1 LWPDESTTSSP
12 HDIFF
17 SVTSQPPSVVDRLW
31 RVIVRLHNSL
41 FAVSVSSRQ
50 SQSNSR
56 KEGRPTT
63 NTSPMCFGERT
74 TFVCSVDGCTNKHW
88 ETKYY
93 AFGADPDSGKCDAGN
108 FLGTCAEP
116 WMVYHQEEI
125 ICRGCSTRW
134 TEESPPPP
142 PTPVTW
148 HPQDHT
154 HSLPTL
160 PTYEQF
166 EQATLNPVMATR
178 LSLNRTYRSTICSG
192 SVYTPNAADPIGATT
207 DADDVHPPPP
217 TTPSLKGPSHRLC
230 STIRHCLPTIRLR
243 VVDMLQSIPIKL

>member
-1 LWPDESTTSSP
+1 
-12 HDIFF
+12 
-17 SVTSQPPSVVDRLW
+17 
-31 RVIVRLHNSL
+31 
-41 FAVSVSSRQ
+41 
-50 SQSNSR
+50 
-56 KEGRPTT
+56 
-63 NTSPMCFGERT
+63 MCFGERT

-166 EQATLNPVMATR
+166 EQATLKSGELTGPMIVAR
-178 LSLNRTYRSTICSG
+178 ELNRQPRDGHSIVTQQNVPEHHLLGQIEDIIRRRNVDDLAPEG

-217 TTPSLKGPSHRLC
+217 TTPVRALSRSGIPAAVFEGP
-230 STIRHCLPTIRLR
+230 LPQALLNDTPLPAYDQVASRGHAPVYSVWDLG
-243 VVDMLQSIPIKL
+243 DIPINLRTLK